1 MEEAALPEL
10 PPNSGEMKVVWDK
23 STGLPLDAGKV
34 KKAQEDEM
42 AFMAQF
48 GVLLQSTRN
57 ECLAA
62 TEREPVPTQWLD

>member
-1 MEEAALPEL
+1 MEEAALTEL

-23 STGLPLDAGKV
+23 STGLPLDGEMV
-34 KKAQEDEM
+34 KKAREDEM

-48 GVLLQSTRN
+48 GVMVQSSRG

-62 TEREPVPTQWLD
+62 IEREP